1 MYFVPFSFFL
11 FSRGLMKRA
20 LVKPK
25 HSVGRYRLPSSPLVK
40 QYRTRCMRV
49 YAARLT
55 SIWLKAKKKNTNFA
69 DSRTRAPFLV
79 IPPPRPV
86 TSLHVRHLATSRN
99 LNLFRINPKHKQ
111 TWTLKKKK
119 IPRKYKIKKIIIK
132 RNPISRIWVHRIWKW
147 T

>member
-55 SIWLKAKKKNTNFA
+55 SIWLKAKKKKHELCRLSNPRPL
-69 DSRTRAPFLV
+69 SSH
-79 IPPPRPV
+79 PPRPV